1 MQFRKWLITI
11 AVAAGIFA
19 SLGFIKFSQI
29 QAAIAFGE
37 SFPEPSETVT
47 QFTLQPTQYAP
58 QYTVSGT
65 ILAPQQVVLTAE
77 VGGLIDRVNFSS
89 NAQVQRGDVF
99 LQINAAQEVAELN
112 AIKAQIQLA
121 NLDVKRAQQLVEQ
134 RATGQQQLD
143 RVKAELAVAQAQA
156 QAIKA
161 RIAKK
166 QIKIPFNGRLGLH
179 SLEIGQFVDASTPLV
194 ELVNVESGLWV
205 DFALPLNKRDWLKQP
220 ISVIDGKVTVPAT
233 VISESTSINSISRN
247 LPIRAQLANL
257 SQLIPGMM
265 VQVKLQSP
273 NVIEAYEIPNTALR
287 YDALG
292 SYVFVLGS
300 GEDGKLRAKRE
311 DVAVLSQ
318 GDRHSFIERSLPA
331 GTQIANIG
339 AFKLRN
345 GIIVNLAQQGQ

>member
-1 MQFRKWLITI
+1 MQIRKWLITLV
-11 AVAAGIFA
+11 VAAGIFA
-19 SLGFIKFSQI
+19 SLGFIKLSQI

-47 QFTLQPTQYAP
+47 QFTLQPTQYAQ
-58 QYTVSGT
+58 QYTASGT

-77 VGGLIDRVNFSS
+77 VSGIIDRINFSS
-89 NAQVQRGDVF
+89 NAQVQSGDVF

-179 SLEIGQFVDASTPLV
+179 SLEMGQFVDANTALV
-194 ELVNVESGLWV
+194 ELVNVEQGLWV
-205 DFALPLNKRDWLKQP
+205 DFAIPLNKRDWLKDTIVVTNGS
-220 ISVIDGKVTVPAT
+220 ISLPAS
-233 VISESTSINSISRN
+233 VFSQSTSINNISRN
-247 LPIRAQLANL
+247 LPIRAQLQN
-257 SQLIPGMM
+257 INEWVPGMI

-273 NVIEAYEIPNTALR
+273 NVIDAYDIPNTALR

-292 SYVFVLGS
+292 SYVFVLDTD
-300 GEDGKLRAKRE
+300 EDGKLRAKRE
-311 DVAVLSQ
+311 DVVVLSQ

-345 GIIVNLAQQGQ
+345 GILVNLAQQGQ

>member
-11 AVAAGIFA
+11 VVAAGIFA

-47 QFTLQPTQYAP
+47 QFTLQPTQYAQ

-77 VGGLIDRVNFSS
+77 VGGIIDRVNFSS
-89 NAQVQRGDVF
+89 NAQVQSGDVF

-112 AIKAQIQLA
+112 ATKAQIQLA
-121 NLDVKRAQQLVEQ
+121 NVDVKRAQQLVEQ
-134 RATGQQQLD
+134 RAIGQQQLD
-143 RVKAELAVAQAQA
+143 RAKAELAVAQAQA
-156 QAIKA
+156 QAIQA

-179 SLEIGQFVDASTPLV
+179 SLEVGQFVDANTPLV

-205 DFALPLNKRDWLKQP
+205 DFALPLNKRDWLSQP

-257 SQLIPGMM
+257 SQLIPGMI
-265 VQVKLQSP
+265 VQVQLQSP
-273 NVIEAYEIPNTALR
+273 AVINAFELPNTALR

-292 SYVFVLGS
+292 SYVFVLTPD
-300 GEDGKLRAKRE
+300 ENGKLRAKRE
-311 DVAVLSQ
+311 DVTVLSK
-318 GDRHSFIERSLPA
+318 GVHKSFIELSLPED
-331 GTQIANIG
+331 TKIANIG

-345 GIIVNLAQQGQ
+345 GILVNLAQ